1 MAQYLGNTS
10 EGYVTPGRSE
20 SSAFSL
26 EYFVK
31 INKAASPLAK
41 KY

>member
-1 MAQYLGNTS
+1 MTQYLGNTS
-10 EGYVTPGRSE
+10 EEYVTPGSSE

-26 EYFVK
+26 EYFAK

-41 KY
+41 KH